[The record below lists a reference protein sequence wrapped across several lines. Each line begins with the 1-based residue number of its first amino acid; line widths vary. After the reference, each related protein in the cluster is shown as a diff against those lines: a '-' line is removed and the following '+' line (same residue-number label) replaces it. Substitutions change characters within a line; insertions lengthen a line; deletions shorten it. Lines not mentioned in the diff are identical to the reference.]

1 MGCPRVGAVPR
12 PLGGTDLGGA
22 LPRAL
27 GTPVAAAAEGS
38 GTLTVCAGGRPGR
51 LAWRGSAVGKAAGPS
66 APGSASARS
75 HSVVRVLQIRK
86 LTHKEIKSK
95 RLSHLPEVA
104 QLGRRGGG
112 IRTPAP
118 MHSEAKRLH
127 WVLEASPR
135 DIHFCHLALSVYQ
148 ALCNESRNA
157 F

>member
-12 PLGGTDLGGA
+12 PLGGHRSQRGATAGPGNARGGRGGGLGH
-22 LPRAL
+22 P
-27 GTPVAAAAEGS
+27 
-38 GTLTVCAGGRPGR
+38 TVCAGGRPGR
-51 LAWRGSAVGKAAGPS
+51 LVWRGSAVGKAAGPS
-66 APGSASARS
+66 APGSASAWS

-118 MHSEAKRLH
+118 MHSEAKLLH
-127 WVLEASPR
+127 WALEASPR
-135 DIHFCHLALSVYQ
+135 DIHF
-148 ALCNESRNA
+148 
-157 F
+157 